1 MSVLS
6 SLLPEAVLSEPDV
19 LPPPPPQDTRLML
32 TIAKKAPATRERL
45 MLKECN
51 FICFT
56 CGS

>member
-32 TIAKKAPATRERL
+32 RIANNAGVTRL
-45 MLKECN
+45 LILKEN
-51 FICFT
+51 CFMIV
-56 CGS
+56 